1 VTCGGARPPSVDKL
15 LKGAQPGGLLVEQPV
30 TFELVMDLRTAKVL
44 GLTIPPF
51 LLCQANELL
60 R

>member
-1 VTCGGARPPSVDKL
+1 VDKL
-15 LKGAQPGGLLVEQPV
+15 LKGAQPGGLPIEQPV

-44 GLTIPPF
+44 GLTIPP
-51 LLCQANELL
+51 LLLFEADAVL

>member
-1 VTCGGARPPSVDKL
+1 VDKL